1 MDKIDLVIIRNLLEN
16 CRLTFRE
23 LADANYMSVSAIHK
37 RIKKLEE
44 NGIITA
50 YTARP
55 SIIALK
61 CLKIL
66 IYGTSHAKS
75 LDTISQELG
84 QQENTRFVGIAGN
97 KFLIIIAYLR
107 DISELQDY
115 GSFISRTAQI
125 SNPTIGIIDIPYIT
139 TPEPLSTIDYKILK
153 CLNRDARKSIMD
165 ITDDT
170 GLSAKT
176 IKKRLERMME
186 NNLTEF
192 TIEWFPMYENCFLMG
207 FNITLNQ
214 GTDLSSTI
222 GMICEKYSDS
232 FALYFSYSNIPFFF
246 TLIICPKSAQNA
258 HELQKDLEKEGLKNI
273 TPFILLSV
281 KWYECW
287 IDQLLRTK

>member
-1 MDKIDLVIIRNLLEN
+1 MDKTDLFIIRNLLEN
-16 CRLTFRE
+16 CRLTYRE
-23 LADANYMSVSAIHK
+23 LADVSEMSVSALHK

-75 LDTISQELG
+75 LDVISQELG
-84 QQENTRFVGIAGN
+84 QHENTRFVGIAGG
-97 KFLIIIAYLR
+97 KILIITAYLR

-115 GSFISRTAQI
+115 SSFISRTAQI
-125 SNPTIGIIDIPYIT
+125 SIPTIGIIDIPYIT
-139 TPEPLSTIDYKILK
+139 TPEPLSKIDYKILK
-153 CLNRDARKSIMD
+153 CLNRDARKSILD

-176 IKKRLERMME
+176 IRKRLDRMME

-192 TIEWFPMYENCFLMG
+192 TIEWSPMYENCFLMG
-207 FNITLNQ
+207 FNITINE
-214 GTDLSSTI
+214 GTDLNSTI
-222 GMICEKYSDS
+222 GMICEKFSENI
-232 FALYFSYSNIPFFF
+232 ALYFSYSNIPFFF
-246 TLIICPKSAQNA
+246 TLIICPRSAQGA
-258 HELQKDLEKEGLKNI
+258 HKLQKELEKEGFKNI